1 MPYVIAIV
9 VLLLV
14 GIGFTMLQ
22 APKEVTDT
30 VVRTEEQE
38 VTITP
43 SQEDIITTSDEQPST
58 AATIPDGSHGTTV
71 TYFTPKRD
79 EYTMEI
85 SLTTENGVIT
95 DSTIFYSNGA
105 EVDPNAQR
113 FEGAYKEMV
122 IGQSIHD
129 LSLSRVGGASLTT
142 NAFNEAV
149 AKIVAENT

>member
-1 MPYVIAIV
+1 MPYVIAII

-38 VTITP
+38 ITITP
-43 SQEDIITTSDEQPST
+43 SQDDQTLT
-58 AATIPDGSHGTTV
+58 ATTIPDGSHGTKV

-85 SLTTENGVIT
+85 SLTTENGIIT
-95 DSTIFYSNGA
+95 DSTIVYSNGA

-129 LSLSRVGGASLTT
+129 LSLSRVAGASLTT